1 MAQTITHRGTVKSV
15 DGKHISVEIMQASA
29 CAACMARKL
38 CNSSESKN
46 KLVEVYAS
54 DALSYKVGE
63 EVCLTGS
70 LEMGLSAVWW
80 AYLAP
85 LVLLVAVLLAASQAT
100 ENEPEAALAAL
111 GSLAAYYAVLYFNKG
126 KLARKFSF
134 TIKHIK

>member
-1 MAQTITHRGTVKSV
+1 
-15 DGKHISVEIMQASA
+15 
-29 CAACMARKL
+29 MARKL

-46 KLVEVYAS
+46 KLVEVYAG

-85 LVLLVAVLLAASQAT
+85 LVLLVAVLLAASKAT
-100 ENEPEAALAAL
+100 ENEPETALAAL
-111 GSLAAYYAVLYFNKG
+111 GSLAAYYAVLYFNRG